1 MSIDLKHSRST
12 TSLATKIS
20 DELSTTWLNLLTA
33 DSDAVSVLMGQL
45 ATPAPAPAPT
55 LTAFY
60 SHLAIDNR

>member
-20 DELSTTWLNLLTA
+20 DEYHVVPS
-33 DSDAVSVLMGQL
+33 SDRWQWRSVAVLMGQL